1 MSYKIHNEKNYSDN
15 TSLSDVNDDVTEL
28 LTSGNCKIDYAI
40 QSTQNHPVFSLT
52 VIDYSEFSNIE
63 MLGRG
68 GFSIVFKANYEGNI
82 VALKVIEGSK
92 NMPSTFLNEET
103 YCQIDLIRMI
113 ALQGLRPFI
122 PDDLP
127 QFYRNLMVRCWDKN
141 PLLRP
146 NAEEILS
153 QLWNWHI
160 NSNIQKEIDKYDQTT
175 CNEEIKDNTQYNP
188 ELYTSKFIR
197 TDVVTNKSFAN

>member
-1 MSYKIHNEKNYSDN
+1 MWELALSRPIYS
-15 TSLSDVNDDVTEL
+15 
-28 LTSGNCKIDYAI
+28 
-40 QSTQNHPVFSLT
+40 
-52 VIDYSEFSNIE
+52 
-63 MLGRG
+63 
-68 GFSIVFKANYEGNI
+68 
-82 VALKVIEGSK
+82 
-92 NMPSTFLNEET
+92 EET

-197 TDVVTNKSFAN
+197 TDVVTNKSFANVIYHYYIYYSRFSIIYFHFYFI